1 MKKKFYILFL
11 VVFYVQLS
19 VSQTIISNSNF
30 ELWDTLTHP
39 VEYPSMWSIMPIVEG
54 GTSIVYPHK
63 VSTDPKA
70 GIHSIMLKT
79 VLQDGGGV
87 IPSILMYGSMS
98 VDQGGLKFEGYPFD
112 KEGDKFYFWYKSG
125 IESGDQAMVM
135 LMLWNDGVLV
145 DSIIYDIT
153 QLIIFDNTEG
163 ESDWVC
169 VELDINTG
177 LSQVDAMFLAFASS
191 NPWGGA
197 PKEGSWLQIDSMYFT
212 KGSDPTPILVPNH
225 SLEDWTFLKTED
237 PIDWHTSNSS
247 LPLREDN
254 QFNVSKTSDSYKG
267 DYAVLLENKF
277 FMGDIVAGSLY
288 YKGSITD
295 VPDTMF
301 VAYKFEPTG
310 SEQVFIN
317 VSFYEDDTLHIG
329 SFIDTITE
337 ATSTYQI
344 ATMDFDVYGNPNQI
358 EISISMGRST
368 IGSKLWVDFIRFDN
382 MLPDTTRLIESI
394 CEGDAFYFDGNYID
408 STGVYEAYYENLA
421 GMDSV
426 VYLELTVYPY
436 PDNTVTQDGNTLTAN
451 EDDASYQWVDCNNNY
466 SPIEGENNKTFTTSK
481 AGRYAV
487 IVTKNNCSDTSEC
500 YVITV
505 GVSHITYDTHVNLY
519 PNPSQ
524 GQFLID
530 LGSVKDKATIK
541 VYSVSGQLI
550 TQGVYENQSV
560 LDLNLN
566 VPEGLYF
573 ITVESTDLK
582 AKLKAIV
589 Y

>member
-11 VVFYVQLS
+11 VAFYVQLS
-19 VSQTIISNSNF
+19 VSQTIIPNNNF

-39 VEYPSMWSIMPIVEG
+39 IDYPSMWSIMLTEEDGSGDI
-54 GTSIVYPHK
+54 YPQK
-63 VSTDPKA
+63 ISTDAKA
-70 GIHSIMLKT
+70 GTHSVLLKT
-79 VLQDGGGV
+79 VLEEGN
-87 IPSILMYGSMS
+87 ITPTFLMYGGMGL
-98 VDQGGLKFEGYPFD
+98 DNGGIAFYGLPFD
-112 KEGDKFYFWYKSG
+112 KEGDKFHFWYKSN
-125 IESGDQAMVM
+125 IESGDAAMVM
-135 LMLWNDGVLV
+135 VMLWDNGVLV
-145 DSIIYDIT
+145 DSVVFEVT
-153 QLIIFDNTEG
+153 QS
-163 ESDWVC
+163 ESDWTHAEFAVN
-169 VELDINTG
+169 IG
-177 LSQVDAMFLAFASS
+177 LAQVDVMCLAFASS
-191 NPWGGA
+191 KHAYLWNGNPQ
-197 PKEGSWLQIDSMYFT
+197 EGTWLQVDSMYFT
-212 KGSDPTPILVPNH
+212 KGSDPTPILIPNY
-225 SLEDWTFLKTED
+225 SLEDWSYLTTEEPIAWTTSNASIEMRESNLFNALKTTD
-237 PIDWHTSNSS
+237 A
-247 LPLREDN
+247 
-254 QFNVSKTSDSYKG
+254 YKG

-277 FMGDIVAGSLY
+277 IGGDIAGTNLY

-358 EISISMGRST
+358 EISIKIGRST

-382 MLPDTTRLIESI
+382 MRPDTTRLIESI

-436 PDNTVTQDGNTLTAN
+436 PDITVITLNQDKGIFTAN
-451 EDDASYQWVDCNNNY
+451 ENDASYQWVDCNNNY
-466 SPIEGENNKTFTTSK
+466 SPIEGETNKTFTASK
-481 AGRYAV
+481 AGSYAV
-487 IVTKNNCSDTSEC
+487 IVTKNNCTDTSEC
-500 YVITV
+500 YVTGV
-505 GVSHITYDTHVNLY
+505 GVSHIAYDTHVNLY